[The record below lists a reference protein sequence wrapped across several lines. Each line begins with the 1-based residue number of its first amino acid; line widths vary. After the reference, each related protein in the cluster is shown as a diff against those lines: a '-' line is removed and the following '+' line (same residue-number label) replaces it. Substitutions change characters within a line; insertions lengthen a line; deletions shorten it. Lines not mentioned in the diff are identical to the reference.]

1 MGDIA
6 AEKRQLTI
14 KTGVVRRLSKELWM
28 YTVEAK
34 EQDAKVQQFI
44 ADNREAWEVR
54 KQEEI
59 LKDCTQMVPDTKR
72 RLSDAVVDLDAY
84 LHGLDEATK
93 ETDEYRS
100 AVEALDK
107 SKESP

>member
-1 MGDIA
+1 
-6 AEKRQLTI
+6 
-14 KTGVVRRLSKELWM
+14 M

-54 KQEEI
+54 KQVRFATD
-59 LKDCTQMVPDTKR
+59 LRRKFSRTAHKWCRTPSAASRTRSRTWTRTWYVPPLTQ
-72 RLSDAVVDLDAY
+72 
-84 LHGLDEATK
+84 HGLDDATK